1 MSDSCILIVEEDLLV
16 RTPLAEYLRECGYL
30 VLEASSTGDARIL
43 LEDGSRRVDIVLAE
57 VKSCEPSGF
66 ALASWVRTH
75 LPNTQVVLAGTIA
88 TAAEKAGDLCQEGPA
103 LSKPLT
109 TALCWTI
116 SNVSSRQGTERPHLT
131 RPGEATADVIFR
143 NPDPWALSRRRNS

>member
-57 VKSCEPSGF
+57 VKSGEPSGF

-75 LPNTQVVLAGTIA
+75 VPNTQVVLAGTIA
-88 TAAEKAGDLCQEGPA
+88 TATEKARDLCQEGPA
-103 LSKPLT
+103 LSKPYDHRLVLDHIQRLLAARDRNGRT
-109 TALCWTI
+109 DAP
-116 SNVSSRQGTERPHLT
+116 RPELQ
-131 RPGEATADVIFR
+131 
-143 NPDPWALSRRRNS
+143 RRDLQKS